1 VCAAKPHTLKKRF
14 FNNFRIESKF
24 NESCMSLADSST
36 CWPVGRDDL
45 WDILEKRNKMTIQF
59 TDLNLR
65 PELMQAVTALGY
77 VEPTPIQAALI
88 PVMLTGADVIGQAQ
102 TGTGKTAAFAL
113 PILNNLVP
121 GERHVQALVLC
132 PTRELALQVAGAIYE
147 YGKVQNVRVQAVYGG
162 QPYGPQISRLN
173 RGVDVVVGTPGRLID
188 LLERNALNISQ
199 VRTVVLDEA
208 DEMLSMGFIEDI
220 ETILADTP
228 ADRQT
233 ALFSATLPAP
243 IRRLADRYMHDPQS
257 ILIQRAQ
264 VTVEAIE
271 QRYYLVN
278 QGDKL
283 AAVTRLFEIEPVTSA
298 LVFVRTRVGTGELA
312 NELTRR
318 GFPSE
323 SLNGDLSQ
331 EARERTL
338 NRFRQNQ
345 VKVLVATDVAA
356 RGLDIDDI
364 SHVFNY
370 DLPDDAE
377 IYIHRIGRTGR
388 AGKTGIA
395 ISMVTPRERGMLK
408 QIERLIRQPLI
419 KSTLPTEQ
427 DIRDHRENLL
437 LESVKVWLVRARY
450 AREREMVARLV
461 EEGHD
466 PLEIAAAALKLARA
480 DEKQRPVAT
489 VSEVQDVRPQRYPR
503 KSEFSER
510 DGKRQDGSDRRSRK
524 TSNDSGTVSHEIG
537 MVRLSLSMGRAHGIR
552 PNDVVGAIA
561 YHADIPGNTIG
572 KIFIEDQ
579 RTLVDVPENL
589 VSQVLSKAGKYS
601 LRRQPFT
608 VERVQ

>member
-1 VCAAKPHTLKKRF
+1 
-14 FNNFRIESKF
+14 
-24 NESCMSLADSST
+24 
-36 CWPVGRDDL
+36 
-45 WDILEKRNKMTIQF
+45 MTTQF

-65 PELMQAVTALGY
+65 PELMQAIAALGHI
-77 VEPTPIQAALI
+77 EPTPIQAALI

-113 PILNNLVP
+113 PILNNLEP

-132 PTRELALQVAGAIYE
+132 PTRELALQVAGAIYD
-147 YGKVQNVRVQAVYGG
+147 YGKVQDVRVLAVYGG

-228 ADRQT
+228 KDRQT

-243 IRRLADRYMHDPQS
+243 IRRLAERYMHAPQS

-264 VTVEAIE
+264 VTLAAIE

-278 QGDKL
+278 QADKL
-283 AAVTRLFEIEPVTSA
+283 AALTRLFEIEPVISA
-298 LVFVRTRVGTGELA
+298 LIFVRTRLGTGDLA
-312 NELTRR
+312 NELARR
-318 GFPSE
+318 GFPAE

-370 DLPDDAE
+370 DLPDDPE

-395 ISMVTPRERGMLK
+395 ISMVTPREKRLLR
-408 QIERLIRQPLI
+408 QIESLIRQPLI
-419 KSTLPTEQ
+419 KSALPTEE
-427 DIRDHRENLL
+427 DIRNHRENEL
-437 LESVKVWLVRARY
+437 LENVKVWLARARY
-450 AREREMVARLV
+450 HRERELVARLV

-466 PLEIAAAALKLARA
+466 PAEIAAAALKLARA
-480 DEKQRPVAT
+480 DEKQRPVAS
-489 VSEVQDVRPQRYPR
+489 VSEVQEKSPHRY
-503 KSEFSER
+503 ER
-510 DGKRQDGSDRRSRK
+510 DGKRPPRHGHADHEM
-524 TSNDSGTVSHEIG
+524 VSHEPG
-537 MVRLSLSMGRAHGIR
+537 MIRLSLSLGRVHGIR
-552 PNDVVGAIA
+552 PNDVVGTIA
-561 YHADIPGNTIG
+561 FHADIPGHTIG
-572 KIFIEDQ
+572 KIHIQDKY
-579 RTLVDVPENL
+579 TLVDVPEKFAA
-589 VSQVLSKAGKYS
+589 QVLAKNGNY
-601 LRRQPFT
+601 RIRQQLVNVKPA
-608 VERVQ
+608 